1 MYLYDLDREIAELL
15 RAREIK
21 RQGPGEMPQGDVRG
35 WSCGD
40 IRGWL
45 ECPRYSVEIEAAFFV
60 VEFMR
65 ERGYRFEISALN
77 TGADLKEYVG
87 SFRLNAQA
95 ADYGHALSP
104 AECICLAALAAIRTE
119 LKWTDALKGVAE

>member
-15 RAREIK
+15 SAREIE
-21 RQGPGEMPQGDVRG
+21 RQAQGEMPRGDLRG
-35 WSCGD
+35 WTE
-40 IRGWL
+40 R
-45 ECPRYSVEIEAAFFV
+45 PRYSVEIEAAFFV